1 MPPEGNTIPA
11 EVCDKISKTWFWNTT
26 DQPKYAKDAR
36 DIIKMLKQ
44 CNERNANYLLNVPPD
59 RHGLISGMHLK
70 CMQEVAAL
78 LHTTAKSMD
87 IKL

>member
-1 MPPEGNTIPA
+1 MPPDGNTIPA

-26 DQPKYAKDAR
+26 DRPEHLKDTQE
-36 DIIKMLKQ
+36 IIKMLKL

-70 CMQEVAAL
+70 RMQEIAAL
-78 LHTTAKSMD
+78 LHTTAGITDTK
-87 IKL
+87 I

>member
-26 DQPKYAKDAR
+26 DGPEHLKDTR
-36 DIIKMLKQ
+36 DIIKMLKL

-59 RHGLISGMHLK
+59 RQGLISGMHLQR
-70 CMQEVAAL
+70 MQALAAL
-78 LHTTAKSMD
+78 LNTTERETESR
-87 IKL
+87 